1 MLYSLI
7 LTDPELS
14 YENHSEDFFI
24 GIFVTRQKAE
34 ETACY
39 YLGNL
44 PGFVTIP
51 APIALKKKR
60 S

>member
-1 MLYSLI
+1 MLCSLI

-14 YENHSEDFFI
+14 YENHFEDFFI
-24 GIFVTRQKAE
+24 GFFATRQKAE
-34 ETACY
+34 ETARY

-44 PGFVTIP
+44 PGFCDYPCTYRIE
-51 APIALKKKR
+51 KKR